1 MISMSSSCCGH
12 EHAHTHNEQS
22 NLKLLLI
29 RLIAALL
36 ILFLAALEFFAPPF
50 SLWLFAI
57 AYLLAGY
64 EVLKFAIQGIF
75 NRELFNENFLMTI
88 ASLGAFALGD
98 MSEAVAVMIFF
109 GVGELLQGLAV
120 QRSRQNI
127 SQLMDIRP
135 DYANL
140 KINGETKT
148 VAPDQVGIGDIIL
161 VKPGEK
167 IPLDGHILSGD
178 SFIDTR
184 ALTGESVPRRATIG
198 SIVYAGTIN
207 STALLEIKVSKLFA
221 ESTVSTILR
230 LVESAQ
236 DKKSPSE
243 KFITKFARYYTPA
256 VVGVA
261 SLVAIIPPLLG
272 LGEFSVWLYRALTFL
287 IVSCPCALVVAIPV
301 SFFGGIGGAASHGV
315 LIKGGNYL
323 EALNSVDTIVFDKTG
338 TLTQGVFEVVKVS
351 AQLGFTEQE
360 VLRLAASAEV
370 HSTHPIAL
378 ALVSANKQPLEKLL
392 HVIEHAGGGV
402 QAQTQSLT
410 IHAGNARL
418 LATLNI
424 IDLPQFNNTTVYLAV
439 NGQFAGYIIIA
450 DRIKPGVER
459 SLQELRNLGIKNLRM
474 LTGDNEQVAKELA
487 NTLKIDYRAELLP
500 QEKVEALE
508 VIMQQ
513 NPSGKVAFVGDG
525 INDAPVIMR
534 ADIGIAMGGIGSDAA
549 IEAADVVIM
558 NDDISKISTAL
569 KVAYKTRRIVKQNIV
584 FALGVKLG
592 VMLLAFVGHTS
603 MWAAIFAD
611 VGVALLA
618 IANAVRA
625 MHLDES

>member
-1 MISMSSSCCGH
+1 MSNCCCGH
-12 EHAHTHNEQS
+12 EHAHTHTHDEHS
-22 NLKLLLI
+22 GLRLLLI
-29 RLIAALL
+29 RLVAALV
-36 ILFLAALEFFAPPF
+36 ILFLAAFEFFTPEV
-50 SLWLFAI
+50 STGLFVV

-64 EVLKFAIQGIF
+64 EVLKFAIQGIL

-140 KINGETKT
+140 KINGEITT
-148 VAPDQVGIGDIIL
+148 VAPEQVAIGDIIF

-167 IPLDGHILSGD
+167 IPLDGQIVSGE

-184 ALTGESVPRRATIG
+184 ALTGESVPRRAIVG
-198 SIVYAGTIN
+198 ESVYAGTVN
-207 STALLEIKVSKLFA
+207 TSALLEIKVSKLFA
-221 ESTVSTILR
+221 ESTVSKILQ

-236 DKKSPSE
+236 DKKSQSE

-261 SLVAIIPPLLG
+261 TLVAILPPLLG

-301 SFFGGIGGAASHGV
+301 SFFGGIGGAARHGILV
-315 LIKGGNYL
+315 KGGNYL
-323 EALNSVDTIVFDKTG
+323 EALNNLDTIVFDKTG
-338 TLTQGVFEVVKVS
+338 TLTKGVFEVVKIH
-351 AQLGFTEQE
+351 AEPGFTEQE
-360 VLRLAASAEV
+360 VLRLAASAEA
-370 HSTHPIAL
+370 HSTHPIATAIL
-378 ALVSANKQPLEKLL
+378 AANDQPLDE
-392 HVIEHAGGGV
+392 VTAVVEHAGSGV
-402 QAQTQSLT
+402 QAQTNSLML
-410 IHAGNARL
+410 HVGNARL
-418 LATLNI
+418 LATLAINA
-424 IDLPQFNNTTVYLAV
+424 LPQFSSTTVYLAV
-439 NGQFAGYIIIA
+439 NGQFAGYLLIS
-450 DRIKPGVER
+450 DRIKPDVER
-459 SLQELRNLGIKNLRM
+459 SLQELRRLGIKHLKM

-487 NTLKIDYRAELLP
+487 TTLNIDYRAELLP
-500 QEKVEALE
+500 QDKVSELE
-508 VIMQQ
+508 QVLAQ
-513 NPSGKVAFVGDG
+513 NPNGKVAFVGDG
-525 INDAPVIMR
+525 INDAPVITR

-558 NDDISKISTAL
+558 NDDIGKIATAL
-569 KVAYKTRRIVKQNIV
+569 KVAHKTRRIVKQNIV

-592 VMLLAFVGHTS
+592 VMLLAFIGYTS

-625 MHLDES
+625 MNVDD

>member
-1 MISMSSSCCGH
+1 MSNCCCGH
-12 EHAHTHNEQS
+12 EHAHTHTHDEHS
-22 NLKLLLI
+22 GLRLLLI
-29 RLIAALL
+29 RLVAALV
-36 ILFLAALEFFAPPF
+36 ILFLAAFEFFTPEV
-50 SLWLFAI
+50 STGLFVV

-64 EVLKFAIQGIF
+64 EVLKFAIQGIL

-140 KINGETKT
+140 KINGEITT
-148 VAPDQVGIGDIIL
+148 VAPEQVAIGDIIF

-167 IPLDGHILSGD
+167 IPLDGQIVSGE

-184 ALTGESVPRRATIG
+184 ALTGESVPRRAIVG
-198 SIVYAGTIN
+198 ESVYAGTVN
-207 STALLEIKVSKLFA
+207 TSALLEIKVSKLFA
-221 ESTVSTILR
+221 ESTVSKILQ

-236 DKKSPSE
+236 DKKSQSE

-261 SLVAIIPPLLG
+261 TLVAILPPLLG
-272 LGEFSVWLYRALTFL
+272 FGEFSVWLYRALTFL

-301 SFFGGIGGAASHGV
+301 SFFGGIGGAARHGILV
-315 LIKGGNYL
+315 KGGNYL
-323 EALNSVDTIVFDKTG
+323 EALNNLDTIVFDKTG
-338 TLTQGVFEVVKVS
+338 TLTKGVFEVVKIH
-351 AQLGFTEQE
+351 AEPGFTEQE
-360 VLRLAASAEV
+360 VLRLAASAEA
-370 HSTHPIAL
+370 HSTHPIATAIL
-378 ALVSANKQPLEKLL
+378 AANDQPLDE
-392 HVIEHAGGGV
+392 VTAVVEHAGSGV
-402 QAQTQSLT
+402 QAQTNSLML
-410 IHAGNARL
+410 HVGNARL
-418 LATLNI
+418 LATLAINA
-424 IDLPQFNNTTVYLAV
+424 LPQFSSTTVYLAV
-439 NGQFAGYIIIA
+439 NGQFAGYLLIS
-450 DRIKPGVER
+450 DRIKPDVER
-459 SLQELRNLGIKNLRM
+459 SLQELRRLGIKHLKM

-487 NTLKIDYRAELLP
+487 TTLNIDYRAELLP
-500 QEKVEALE
+500 QDKVSELE
-508 VIMQQ
+508 QVMAQ
-513 NPSGKVAFVGDG
+513 NPNGKVAFVGDG
-525 INDAPVIMR
+525 INDAPVITR

-558 NDDISKISTAL
+558 NDDIGKIATAL
-569 KVAYKTRRIVKQNIV
+569 KVAHKTRRIVKQNIV

-592 VMLLAFVGHTS
+592 VMLLAFIGYTS

-625 MHLDES
+625 MNVDD